1 MPCRPFSPQVSQPA
15 WLVSLLFASLV
26 LGCTPL
32 VPPPVSSSPLPAP
45 AIVQSDSPFQL
56 PLAGTATLPNQQT
69 LTFARV
75 EQDSRC
81 PSDVTCVWPGQAEVI
96 VTLSQPGQPAQD
108 LLLIQRPGDEAA
120 AARSVNGLTVKLLD
134 LLPYPTTGPSS
145 PADYTVTLLVTQP

>member
-1 MPCRPFSPQVSQPA
+1 MPCRPLSSQVSQPA

-32 VPPPVSSSPLPAP
+32 VPPPVSSSLPPAP
-45 AIVQSDSPFQL
+45 TIVQPDSPFQL

-69 LTFARV
+69 LTFVRV

-108 LLLIQRPGDEAA
+108 LLLTQRPGDEA
-120 AARSVNGLTVKLLD
+120 AARSVNGLTVKLID

>member
-1 MPCRPFSPQVSQPA
+1 MSKPS
-15 WLVSLLFASLV
+15 WLVSFLVALLV

-32 VPPPVSSSPLPAP
+32 APPPVSSRPLPAP
-45 AIVQSDSPFQL
+45 ETVQLDSPFQL

-96 VTLSQPGQPAQD
+96 VMLSQPGQPAQE
-108 LLLIQRPGDEAA
+108 LSLIQRPGDEST
-120 AARSVNGLTVKLLD
+120 AARSVSGLTVKLMD
-134 LLPYPTTGPSS
+134 LTPYPTIGLSS
-145 PADYTVTLLVTQP
+145 PVDYTATLLITQP